1 MLLYILFL
9 YLWFLGKLVLVG
21 KLVSFFVCYF
31 GISSPLKILLQ
42 LLFFLSLF
50 FSLCSIF
57 LIYSGY
63 FVKSKMQCSKNN
75 QESKN
80 SLIKDLTEKQ
90 CCVVYVTSLT

>member
-42 LLFFLSLF
+42 F
-50 FSLCSIF
+50 FSLFPLCPIF

-63 FVKSKMQCSKNN
+63 FVKSKMQYFGNN

>member
-42 LLFFLSLF
+42 LFFPLFFFPLF
-50 FSLCSIF
+50 NFSDLLRILCQI
-57 LIYSGY
+57 
-63 FVKSKMQCSKNN
+63 
-75 QESKN
+75 
-80 SLIKDLTEKQ
+80 
-90 CCVVYVTSLT
+90 

>member
-50 FSLCSIF
+50 FP
-57 LIYSGY
+57 
-63 FVKSKMQCSKNN
+63 FVQFF
-75 QESKN
+75 
-80 SLIKDLTEKQ
+80 
-90 CCVVYVTSLT
+90 